1 MEKKTLGVMIDC
13 SRNAVMNVKSIKRFI
28 DLLSAFGYNMLQL
41 YTEDTYEIAEEPYFG
56 YMRGRYTAD
65 EIKEIDRYAGLKGIE
80 LVPCIQTLAHLNAI
94 TRWAEYHPIID
105 CNDILLADDERTYL
119 LIDRMFNA
127 LSKNFTSRRVN
138 IGMDEAHMVGLGKY
152 LERNGYKNRFDILL
166 KHLKKVCEIA
176 TKYGFKP
183 MMWSDMF
190 FRLLN
195 NGEYYATNKDFNKE
209 IIDAVPKEVELI
221 YWDYYSD
228 SEKHYDNMI
237 KAHKKFNNNIW
248 FAGGLWSW
256 TGYAPHNKYSIRN
269 TKAAIKACNKN
280 GVENIFFTM
289 WGDNGG
295 ECSYFSLLP
304 ALCYAAEIAR
314 GNSDLNSIKAKFKQV
329 TGCEFDKF
337 IMVDLPNVIGKS
349 KQPNINNPSKYM
361 LYNDL
366 FLGLYDS
373 TVAPGDKD
381 KYKTYARRLRNF
393 DKTSPY
399 YYIFDALSALCDL
412 LYTKYDLGLN
422 TRQAYQSGNIERLK
436 EIVKEYTK
444 LSKKIKIF
452 YDKYKAL
459 WFNENK
465 PFGFE
470 VIEIRIG
477 GLLLRTQS
485 CRERLEAFIEKRI
498 DRIEELEQKL
508 LNVYGNNEDFEPKR
522 EVISYNLYQNTAT
535 VNII

>member
-1 MEKKTLGVMIDC
+1 VEKKTLGVMIDC
-13 SRNAVMNVKSIKRFI
+13 SRNAVMKVESIKKFI

-65 EIKEIDRYAGLKGIE
+65 EIKEIDRYARSKGIE

-105 CNDILLADDERTYL
+105 CNDILLAEDERTYL

-195 NGEYYATNKDFNKE
+195 NGEYYATNKDFNKDV
-209 IIDAVPKEVELI
+209 IDAVPKEVELI

-228 SEKHYDNMI
+228 REKHYDDMI
-237 KAHKKFNNNIW
+237 KAHKKFNNNVW

-269 TKAAIKACNKN
+269 TRAAIKACNKN
-280 GVENIFFTM
+280 GVDNIFFTM

-304 ALCYAAEIAR
+304 ALCYAAEVAR
-314 GNSDLNSIKAKFKQV
+314 GNGDLNSIKAKFRHV
-329 TGCEFDKF
+329 TGCDFDKF
-337 IMVDLPNVIGKS
+337 IMADLPNVIGKG

-361 LYNDL
+361 LYNDF

-381 KYKTYARRLRNF
+381 KYKSYARKLRNF

-399 YYIFDALSALCDL
+399 YYIFDALGALCDL
-412 LYTKYDLGLN
+412 LYTKYDLGFN

-436 EIVKEYTK
+436 ELVKEYTK
-444 LSKKIKIF
+444 LFKKIKVF
-452 YDKYKAL
+452 YDKYKVL
-459 WFNENK
+459 WLNENK

-485 CRERLEAFIEKRI
+485 CRERLEAYIEKRI

-508 LNVYGNNEDFEPKR
+508 LNVYGNNQDFEPKQ
-522 EVISYNLYQNTAT
+522 EVIFYNLYHHTAT
-535 VNII
+535 VSIL